1 MHERERVETDHYA
14 GVRPPAVCVRL
25 ACYVSKRFMVVQ
37 PAPLHRPIAAWL
49 ASFVRTHVCVG
60 PRHYCRN
67 RNPTP
72 IFSWNPTLSL
82 YPWRA
87 PLLLLLPPVLFPF
100 FIACCLISISPHHTS
115 SRQPDTHA
123 ACSLPRARLLRS
135 SNIYTTARRA
145 AATSTP
151 AGHQASMDMVSQS
164 EHLCYVRCTY
174 CNTVLA
180 VNSSRNRIRIMKHL
194 SWRRS

>member
-1 MHERERVETDHYA
+1 MSERRITMQGLGRRPCARVL
-14 GVRPPAVCVRL
+14 L
-25 ACYVSKRFMVVQ
+25 ALSRKDLWCS
-37 PAPLHRPIAAWL
+37 AASSTRSPDRYL
-49 ASFVRTHVCVG
+49 CVG

-82 YPWRA
+82 STRGVLHCFFFFYLPSSSPSSLPA
-87 PLLLLLPPVLFPF
+87 ALLVYRLTTHL
-100 FIACCLISISPHHTS
+100 ADS
-115 SRQPDTHA
+115 QTHA

>member
-1 MHERERVETDHYA
+1 MSERVETDHYA

-72 IFSWNPTLSL
+72 IFSWNQLFLSTRGVLHCFFFL
-82 YPWRA
+82 YLPSSSPSSLPA
-87 PLLLLLPPVLFPF
+87 ALLVYRLTTHL
-100 FIACCLISISPHHTS
+100 ADS
-115 SRQPDTHA
+115 QTHA